1 MIIIKLIAALI
12 LPPLAAFM
20 QVGLGMHFWLNI
32 ILTLFG
38 WIPGLIHALYL
49 ILTDVK

>member
-38 WIPGLIHALYL
+38 WLPGLIHALYL
-49 ILTDVK
+49 IAADVK

>member
-12 LPPLAAFM
+12 LPPLAALM